1 MESVRRE
8 LHAAWRMANLPVR
21 RTTSGPPRGCG
32 DNATHATHATKPL
45 NHSQCRIYTFR
56 RTHCMRDIAGGINCR
71 ADAILNK
78 LRSEVQYRDRM
89 LEESRRGGVLADE
102 ETAKGGC
109 CFPLWRKKPDR
120 ALSQAIDHLQFRVSD
135 LECRAATQRQMALA
149 YKSTGKKTE
158 ALAALRRANILGKQ
172 IETATT
178 ALVTLESQILM
189 LEDAKLQ
196 SEISSALSS
205 SVVKVKK
212 TSKGLLSRTEKAVDD
227 AAEARDLSDDVK
239 GVMDGLATNTGVD
252 EDDLLAEL
260 EAMTVQEPPTPA
272 AVVPTFTF
280 SLPSVP
286 TSMMRTHRRTRLA
299 DDDSSAVQL
308 RQAM

>member
-1 MESVRRE
+1 
-8 LHAAWRMANLPVR
+8 
-21 RTTSGPPRGCG
+21 
-32 DNATHATHATKPL
+32 
-45 NHSQCRIYTFR
+45 
-56 RTHCMRDIAGGINCR
+56 MRDIAGGINCR
-71 ADAILNK
+71 ADGILNK

-89 LEESRRGGVLADE
+89 LEESRRSGVLADE

-120 ALSQAIDHLQFRVSD
+120 ALSQAIDHLQFRVND

-286 TSMMRTHRRTRLA
+286 TSMMRTQRRTRLA